1 MFSGGSGGE
10 AELWRED
17 LALGAQGGGRTA
29 GPHTVPENPPHVPG
43 RVRLERPTPERRPG
57 FLSGD
62 VAGFPPAK
70 GSRMLNIREHSRT
83 RPSSIGLWSAGFKM
97 QLPAQYFES
106 LGTAT

>member
-70 GSRMLNIREHSRT
+70 GSRMLNIREHVT
-83 RPSSIGLWSAGFKM
+83 HTAFLDRPVVGRFQDAAPSPVL
-97 QLPAQYFES
+97 
-106 LGTAT
+106 